1 MEPPLHTLTL
11 MTIYEPLVDQGLI
24 QRVGVGCIGWL
35 ATPLGCAV
43 SIILI
48 SFFEHSL
55 VNKVYDE
62 TQINHSDRD

>member
-1 MEPPLHTLTL
+1 MEPPLHTLTHDYL
-11 MTIYEPLVDQGLI
+11 RTTSRPGANPEEG
-24 QRVGVGCIGWL
+24 GGWIGWL

-55 VNKVYDE
+55 SCKQRHDE
-62 TQINHSDRD
+62 TQINHSDS